1 MRNVPFAR
9 LVLLA
14 AFVAATASALPAA
27 AAATTAST
35 VTTPTAAVPT
45 PPAAAPRA
53 TTTTTAPAAAA
64 ATGGSLVG
72 NRIANPA
79 SSNCI
84 DRGGALSIEKNAQGA
99 EFGVCTFAGNRQCE
113 EWAMLRGECPVGG
126 VPVANLPTPAA
137 RYCVI
142 SGGRFVATP
151 DGQGN
156 CAFGNGKT
164 CPAPAF
170 YDSNCSRTQPPTGK

>member
-1 MRNVPFAR
+1 MKANLFAIAIT
-9 LVLLA
+9 LVLTA
-14 AFVAATASALPAA
+14 AISALDATAQ
-27 AAATTAST
+27 TTAS
-35 VTTPTAAVPT
+35 
-45 PPAAAPRA
+45 PPSAGA
-53 TTTTTAPAAAA
+53 
-64 ATGGSLVG
+64 LVA

-79 SSNCI
+79 SSNCVG
-84 DRGGALSIEKNAQGA
+84 RGGTLTIEKNPQGA
-99 EFGVCTFAGNRQCE
+99 EFGVCSFAGGRQCE

-170 YDSNCSRTQPPTGK
+170 YDSSCSRTQPPTGK